1 MNASEA
7 AGDLALIQT
16 SPPFKC
22 KFRLVCISTT
32 WFTHKKVVRS
42 VSNQRDDP
50 FNRNFRKFRSKLN
63 ASVRSKI
70 FEKVGL
76 PFVVNHFSRLDW
88 SERKLAVSFDHSIP
102 VPRYSVFSTCYLEK
116 STYHCSFWIANSGS
130 IGVTLIF
137 HLCAVAT
144 GLYLIPKPIVTFDC
158 LKANYFPREFGMF
171 FSSLGSRIWTHTAN
185 IWEWSAQNNLL
196 CRLNYCAWNSH
207 SISLISPSK
216 SSCSSNRMRATV
228 IQHPP
233 F

>member
-1 MNASEA
+1 MIIF
-7 AGDLALIQT
+7 ALYL
-16 SPPFKC
+16 
-22 KFRLVCISTT
+22 KFTR
-32 WFTHKKVVRS
+32 KVVLTTLTRPPTLEKTDFFPLR
-42 VSNQRDDP
+42 VFGCDP

-144 GLYLIPKPIVTFDC
+144 GQYLIPKPIVTFDC
-158 LKANYFPREFGMF
+158 LKANYFPRESGMF
-171 FSSLGSRIWTHTAN
+171 FSSVGSR
-185 IWEWSAQNNLL
+185 
-196 CRLNYCAWNSH
+196 
-207 SISLISPSK
+207 
-216 SSCSSNRMRATV
+216 V
-228 IQHPP
+228 
-233 F
+233 